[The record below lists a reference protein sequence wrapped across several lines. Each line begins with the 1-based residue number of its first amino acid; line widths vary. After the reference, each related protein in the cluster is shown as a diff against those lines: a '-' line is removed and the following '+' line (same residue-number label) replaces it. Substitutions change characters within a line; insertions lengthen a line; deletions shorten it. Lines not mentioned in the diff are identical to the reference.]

1 MTSKT
6 NALPTRKPTI
16 AADAFGNT
24 LTLNFIDGT
33 ELRIDIDD
41 LSPQIRLDATLHGL
55 KQKLVDAA
63 AISRNPDTGASATV
77 ADKLDAV
84 REVYDRITSPDGT
97 WNKIRTGEG
106 ANVGGLLLRALME
119 LKGLDKATVTTFLE
133 GKTKEQ
139 IAALKAMAPVAAII
153 ARMQSEKA
161 KDIDA
166 DALLGELDMAMEPA
180 SDEGDDANEGD
191 DLSDDEKAELAAHLA
206 SEQDALM

>member
-1 MTSKT
+1 MTTKT
-6 NALPTRKPTI
+6 ITTPARKPTI
-16 AADAFGNT
+16 AADTFGST

-33 ELRIDIDD
+33 ELSIDIDN
-41 LSPQIRLDATLHGL
+41 LSPQIRIDATLHGL

-77 ADKLDAV
+77 AGKLDAV
-84 REVYDRITSPDGT
+84 REVFERITSADGT
-97 WNKIRTGEG
+97 WNKVRTGDG
-106 ANVGGLLLRALME
+106 SANVGGLLVRALME

-133 GKTKEQ
+133 GKTKDQ

-153 ARMQSEKA
+153 ARMQAEKA

-166 DALLGELDMAMEPA
+166 DALLGELDVAMGPA
-180 SDEGDDANEGD
+180 SDEGNEGD

>member
-1 MTSKT
+1 MTTKT
-6 NALPTRKPTI
+6 TAIAARKPTI
-16 AADAFGNT
+16 AADTFGNT

-33 ELRIDIDD
+33 ELRIDINE

-84 REVYDRITSPDGT
+84 REVFDRITSPNGT
-97 WNKIRTGEG
+97 WNKVRTGGEG
-106 ANVGGLLLRALME
+106 ANVGGLLVRALME

-139 IAALKAMAPVAAII
+139 IAALKTMAPVAAII

-166 DALLGELDMAMEPA
+166 DALLGELDMATEPA
-180 SDEGDDANEGD
+180 SDDANEGD
-191 DLSDDEKAELAAHLA
+191 DLSDDEKAELAEHLA